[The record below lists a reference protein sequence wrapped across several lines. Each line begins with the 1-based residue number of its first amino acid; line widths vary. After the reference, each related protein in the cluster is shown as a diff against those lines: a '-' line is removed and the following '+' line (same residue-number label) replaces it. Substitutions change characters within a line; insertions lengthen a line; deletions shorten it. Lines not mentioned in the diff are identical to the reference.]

1 MRQKKTITLVMW
13 FLMFGTIAYASS
25 IIHLSN
31 LTLGNSLTEKKSIVL
46 TSSEN
51 LPLQEH
57 HGFTSS
63 TPRTTLEEDDDD
75 TAKEKILT
83 TTTFVRYDFHQRFH
97 FKQNVFETLDLEIL
111 TPPPQE

>member
-1 MRQKKTITLVMW
+1 MW
-13 FLMFGTIAYASS
+13 FLTFGTIAHAS
-25 IIHLSN
+25 IIPLSN
-31 LTLGNSLTEKKSIVL
+31 LKLGNSPTEQKSIVL
-46 TSSEN
+46 TPSEN
-51 LPLQEH
+51 LPVPVH
-57 HGFTSS
+57 HGFTTS